1 MRGARPIVAALLLAL
16 PAGCADDEPLSPG
29 STLPLKGPLFDH
41 VAYPTAVVDAN
52 NLRLNLQPHRLIDG
66 WFDDGDGVHL
76 MIYAGSIA
84 YGNGPN
90 SVLTYDTRNGN
101 TDRRGLM
108 PVVVIDDPPFAD
120 HQTLSLTV
128 EEPASAEKEGLDLI
142 TVRETFAFENAP
154 DDDYV
159 IFKYTLLNFDDDEVG
174 DLHIGQVL
182 DPDLALDFRDGHD
195 DDWVEYLG
203 DEKIAVVTSD
213 IPYVFFGHV
222 MLSHPVTSYRA
233 WRNPST
239 GEPPLSPMDPPDWPT
254 QFAFLS
260 GGIVDPDPNPF
271 GPSDVRH
278 LLSHGDLTIPPGG
291 AQVVTFALIG
301 AATEGELWDNVDAA
315 RAKYSALDSEGA
327 FDPYPLS
334 GVEVQIE
341 PRAANVSAP
350 AHIVAAFTFDSRAT
364 AAEFD
369 PDHVWCAGAPA
380 TRAISTGR
388 TVRAF
393 FDRSDLDPR
402 LRDGDAII
410 CVGVLSSGTLY
421 GGGDTPRIKTSVK
434 VTRLTYDGWADF
446 TATWSPDGESIAF
459 SSNREYYRYA
469 IWRMSL
475 EDGEASAVQLTPAS
489 GFHAPDW
496 SPDGSTIAFHSV
508 DGGIFTVPA
517 TGGPATE
524 LTYESD
530 YTPRYSPDGS
540 KVVFTRDAPNASI
553 YMTSSTGQGALQL
566 TTNDTR
572 DFHPAWAAD
581 GGLVYFASRLR
592 EDDPAR
598 AIFSCDPD
606 LCEPADRVTPVE
618 GTQNSHPALSP
629 DGRTLAFLSARVE
642 FGVEMVLQDMETGEH
657 TVVPLPLELG
667 LNIGGAWQKLE
678 FSPNGK
684 KILFGAVHE
693 EENWDIFVAD
703 ISKLLR

>member
-1 MRGARPIVAALLLAL
+1 
-16 PAGCADDEPLSPG
+16 
-29 STLPLKGPLFDH
+29 LKGPLFDH

-52 NLRLNLQPHRLIDG
+52 KLTLNLQPHRLIDG
-66 WFDDGDGVHL
+66 WFDDGTDEHL
-76 MIYAGSIA
+76 VIYAGSIA
-84 YGNGPN
+84 YGNGPDA
-90 SVLTYDTRNGN
+90 VFTYDTRNGN

-108 PVVVIDDPPFAD
+108 PVLVIDDPEYAD
-120 HQTLSLTV
+120 HQTLSLSI
-128 EEPASAEKEGLDLI
+128 EEPIDDAKESLGLVTI
-142 TVRETFAFENAP
+142 RETFAFELEPN
-154 DDDYV
+154 DDYV
-159 IFKYTLLNFDDDEVG
+159 FVKYTLLNFDDKEVG

-182 DPDLALDFRDGHD
+182 DLDLAVGFTDGHD
-195 DDWVEYLG
+195 DDWVTFLDGEQL
-203 DEKIAVVTSD
+203 AVVTSD
-213 IPYVFFGHV
+213 VPDMVFGHI
-222 MLSHPVTSYRA
+222 MLSHDVTSYRA

-239 GEPPLSPMDPPDWPT
+239 SEPPLSPMDPPDWAT

-260 GGIVDPDPNPF
+260 GGIPYPDPF

-278 LLSHGDLTIPPGG
+278 LLSSRNLTIPGG
-291 AQVVTFALIG
+291 GSQVVTFALIG
-301 AATEGELWDNVDAA
+301 AANDVELDNNVAAA
-315 RAKYSALDSEGA
+315 RAKYSELVTDGA
-327 FDPYPLS
+327 FAPYPLS
-334 GVEVQIE
+334 GVEVSIE
-341 PRAANVSAP
+341 PRAANLSAP
-350 AHIVAAFTFDSRAT
+350 AHIVAAFTFDSKAT

-410 CVGVLSSGTLY
+410 CVGVLSNGMLY

-446 TATWSPDGESIAF
+446 TATWSPDGEHIAF
-459 SSNREYYRYA
+459 ASNRDNFAYA

-475 EDGEASAVQLTPAS
+475 EDGEGSAEQLTSAV

-517 TGGPATE
+517 TGGPETK
-524 LTYESD
+524 LTYDSD
-530 YTPRYSPDGS
+530 FTPRYSPDGS
-540 KVVFTRDAPNASI
+540 EFVFTRQSGADQAI
-553 YMTSSTGQGALQL
+553 WRMSSAGQGPTAV
-566 TTNDTR
+566 TTASTR
-572 DFHPAWAAD
+572 NFHPAWAAD
-581 GGLVYFASRLR
+581 GSLVYFVSLYRDDDLR
-592 EDDPAR
+592 R
-598 AIFSCDPD
+598 AIFACYPD
-606 LCEPADRVTPVE
+606 VCEPADRVTPIE
-618 GTQNSHPALSP
+618 GTQNRHPALSP

-642 FGVEMVLQDMETGEH
+642 FGLEMVLQDLETGEH
-657 TVVPLPLELG
+657 TVVPLPRELRLTYG
-667 LNIGGAWQKLE
+667 WTHQKVE

-684 KILFGAVHE
+684 KILFGAVYE